1 MRHMIMLMIGTMVG
15 IIPCQ
20 NARADVVFVV
30 DSSRS
35 ICGSD
40 STCSN
45 WRSLLNFV
53 NSVVNRFNVGQDN
66 TRIGFIRYSST
77 SAISNEFY
85 LNSNGFDRSRVT
97 SAVSGV
103 QYQTGGSLYGDL
115 VTALQRARTQ
125 QFVTNRGDR
134 VGAPNVIIV
143 LTNGGVQ
150 ANTAA
155 VSPRL
160 RLVTSNRWQNYTLI
174 RSETTPSP
182 LCTGCNLVCRKLWG
196 VTVSQI
202 KPSNCFRRLEK

>member
-1 MRHMIMLMIGTMVG
+1 MLCTMAVA
-15 IIPCQ
+15 ISCQ
-20 NARADVVFVV
+20 SARADVVFVV

-40 STCSN
+40 STCSS
-45 WRSLLNFV
+45 WQSVLNFV
-53 NSVVNRFNVGQDN
+53 NSVVNRFTVGSDN
-66 TRIGFIRYSST
+66 IRIGFIRYSST

-85 LNSNGFDRSRVT
+85 LNSNGFDRSQVT

-143 LTNGGVQ
+143 LMNGGVQ
-150 ANTAA
+150 ANTNE
-155 VSPRL
+155 VGTIPDR
-160 RLVTSNRWQNYTLI
+160 
-174 RSETTPSP
+174 
-182 LCTGCNLVCRKLWG
+182 
-196 VTVSQI
+196 
-202 KPSNCFRRLEK
+202 